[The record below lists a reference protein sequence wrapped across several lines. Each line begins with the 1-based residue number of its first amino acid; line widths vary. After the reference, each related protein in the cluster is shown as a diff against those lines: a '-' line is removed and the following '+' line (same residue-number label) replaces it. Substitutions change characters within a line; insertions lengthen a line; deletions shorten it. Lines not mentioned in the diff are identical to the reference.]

1 MGSIFSVPFSL
12 LLLSLLKK
20 GYELRTLCPYYTYV
34 TFSFLFQLRGG
45 LFIMASMPHQSVI
58 SSISDIPVT
67 MDCSWIDNIEARLD
81 KGGPWDDW
89 SLFKL
94 AMKAERRSLVTSFE
108 EMQCLKHVQG
118 LTPLPHQI
126 DTAKKVLFNMR
137 GRAILADEVGL
148 GKTIEA
154 GLILK
159 EYLIRGLARKV
170 LILVPASLVL
180 QWVREL
186 NDKFGI
192 PATAQKKVHSW
203 DNDVV
208 VASMD
213 TAKRDPHKEI
223 LLNKE
228 YDLVIVDEAHKL
240 KNKKTTNYQF
250 MVQLR
255 KKYCLLLTA
264 TPVQNDLSELFNLIS
279 LLKPGHLG
287 GQNDFSSNFV
297 VDKRKPKNE
306 GQLKEELAKV
316 MIRNRRS
323 DGELDYTKRIVRNV
337 PLTLSPDE
345 QALYDGVTSFVK
357 DQYQAGGADLSSMLA
372 LVTLQREVCSSRDAV
387 FVTLVNLSKKLP
399 EDSPLRAEI
408 WGLVDKIRNIKSNTK
423 AEKTMELIAQMNEKV
438 IVFTEYRATQEYLL
452 NYFKNH
458 NLSAVPYRGGMNR
471 GKKDWM
477 MDLFRGRCQV
487 MIATEA
493 GGEGINL
500 QFCHNIINFDLP
512 WNPMRVEQRIGRVH
526 RLGQQNDVNI
536 FNLSTEGTI
545 EAHIVNLLHEKI
557 NMFESVIG
565 QLDVILERFDGD
577 QGLEKSIYQAML
589 ESNSDEELSQR
600 VEQLGQSINQIKKEV
615 QEQVPD
621 SSTVRRLKL

>member
-1 MGSIFSVPFSL
+1 M
-12 LLLSLLKK
+12 
-20 GYELRTLCPYYTYV
+20 T
-34 TFSFLFQLRGG
+34 
-45 LFIMASMPHQSVI
+45 SMPHQSVI

-108 EMQCLKHVQG
+108 EMQCLKHIQG

-126 DTAKKVLFNMR
+126 DTAKKVLFEMR

-203 DNDVV
+203 DNDIV

-223 LLNKE
+223 LLNQE

-287 GQNDFSSNFV
+287 GQSDFSSNFV

-323 DGELDYTKRIVRNV
+323 DGELDYTKRNVRNV

-500 QFCHNIINFDLP
+500 QFCHNMINFDLP

-589 ESNSDEELSQR
+589 ESSSDEELSQR
-600 VEQLGQSINQIKKEV
+600 VEALGQSINQIKKEV
-615 QEQVPD
+615 QNQVPD
-621 SSTVRRLKL
+621 SSATRRLKI